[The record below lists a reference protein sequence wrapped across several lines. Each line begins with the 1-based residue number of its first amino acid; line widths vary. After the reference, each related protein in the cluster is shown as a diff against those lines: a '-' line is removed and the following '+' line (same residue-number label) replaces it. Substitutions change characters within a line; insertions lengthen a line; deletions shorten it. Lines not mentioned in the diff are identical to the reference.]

1 MACVYREM
9 TGLRAASGMKATGHT
24 RDNTGKFT
32 NYQQGQE
39 MGSLSPV
46 AVIQGHSQS

>member
-1 MACVYREM
+1 M

-24 RDNTGKFT
+24 RDNRGKFT

-39 MGSLSPV
+39 VEDWEVEDGKPSRDLKRSC
-46 AVIQGHSQS
+46 I